1 MHYLKQ
7 FTIIIAISAVSELL
21 AAFIPLPIPAS
32 IYGMSLLFLLLMTGM
47 LKLKQVES
55 AANLLLG
62 IMPALFVVSGA
73 GLIASYGQ
81 IAENFAS
88 WVTVNVGSTIVILA
102 TTGLLA
108 QALIRMKKAKEAERN
123 DRSSAGND

>member
-7 FTIIIAISAVSELL
+7 FTVIIAISAVSELL
-21 AAFIPLPIPAS
+21 AIFIPLAIPAS
-32 IYGMSLLFLLLMTGM
+32 IYGMSLLFLLLMIGV

-73 GLIASYGQ
+73 GLITSYGQ
-81 IAENFAS
+81 IAENFLS
-88 WVTVNVGSTIVILA
+88 WVAVNIGSTIMILA
-102 TTGLLA
+102 TTGILA
-108 QALIRMKKAKEAERN
+108 QGLIRRKKAKEAG
-123 DRSSAGND
+123 GND

>member
-7 FTIIIAISAVSELL
+7 FAVIIAISAISELL
-21 AAFIPLPIPAS
+21 AIFIPLPVPAS
-32 IYGMSLLFLLLMTGM
+32 IYGMSLLFLLLMTGV

-73 GLIASYGQ
+73 GLITSYGQ

-88 WVTVNVGSTIVILA
+88 WIAINIGSTIVILA

-108 QALIRMKKAKEAERN
+108 QGLIRRKKAKEA
-123 DRSSAGND
+123 DGND

>member
-7 FTIIIAISAVSELL
+7 FAVIIAISAISELL
-21 AAFIPLPIPAS
+21 AIFIPLPIPVS
-32 IYGMSLLFLLLMTGM
+32 IYGMSLLFLLLMTGV
-47 LKLKQVES
+47 LKLQQVEN

-73 GLIASYGQ
+73 GLITSYGQ
-81 IAENFAS
+81 IAENFLS
-88 WVTVNVGSTIVILA
+88 WVAVNIGSTIVILA

-108 QALIRMKKAKEAERN
+108 QGMIRRKKAKEA
-123 DRSSAGND
+123 DGND

>member
-7 FTIIIAISAVSELL
+7 FTVIIAISAVSELL
-21 AAFIPLPIPAS
+21 AIFIPLAIPAS
-32 IYGMSLLFLLLMTGM
+32 IYGMSLLFLLLMTGV

-73 GLIASYGQ
+73 GLITSYGQ
-81 IAENFAS
+81 IAVNFFS
-88 WVTVNVGSTIVILA
+88 WVAVNIASTIVILA

-108 QALIRMKKAKEAERN
+108 QGLIRRKQAKEAG
-123 DRSSAGND
+123 GND

>member
-7 FTIIIAISAVSELL
+7 FTVIIAISAVSELL
-21 AAFIPLPIPAS
+21 AIFIPLPVPAS
-32 IYGMSLLFLLLMTGM
+32 IYGMSLLFLLLMTGV
-47 LKLKQVES
+47 LKLKQVEN

-62 IMPALFVVSGA
+62 VMPALFVVSGA
-73 GLIASYGQ
+73 GLITSYGQ

-88 WVTVNVGSTIVILA
+88 WIAINIGSTIVILA

-108 QALIRMKKAKEAERN
+108 QGLIRRKKAKEA
-123 DRSSAGND
+123 DGND

>member
-7 FTIIIAISAVSELL
+7 FAVIIAISAISELL
-21 AAFIPLPIPAS
+21 AIFIPLPIPVS
-32 IYGMSLLFLLLMTGM
+32 IYGMSLLFLLLMTGV

-73 GLIASYGQ
+73 GLITSYGQ
-81 IAENFAS
+81 IAENFLS
-88 WVTVNVGSTIVILA
+88 WVAVNIGSTIMILA

-108 QALIRMKKAKEAERN
+108 QGMIRRKKAKEA
-123 DRSSAGND
+123 DGND

>member
-7 FTIIIAISAVSELL
+7 FTVIIAISSLSELL
-21 AAFIPLPIPAS
+21 AIFIPLPIPAS

-73 GLIASYGQ
+73 GLITSYGQ
-81 IAENFAS
+81 IAENFFS
-88 WVTVNVGSTIVILA
+88 WVAVNIASTIVILA

-108 QALIRMKKAKEAERN
+108 QGLIRRRQAKEAG
-123 DRSSAGND
+123 GND

>member
-7 FTIIIAISAVSELL
+7 FAVIIAISAISELL
-21 AAFIPLPIPAS
+21 AIFIPLPVPAS
-32 IYGMSLLFLLLMTGM
+32 IYGMSLLFLVLMTGV

-73 GLIASYGQ
+73 GLITSYGQ

-88 WVTVNVGSTIVILA
+88 WIAVNIGSTIVILA

-108 QALIRMKKAKEAERN
+108 QGLIRRKKAKEA
-123 DRSSAGND
+123 DGND

>member
-1 MHYLKQ
+1 MQYLKQ
-7 FTIIIAISAVSELL
+7 FTVIIAISALSELL
-21 AAFIPLPIPAS
+21 AIFIPLAIPAS
-32 IYGMSLLFLLLMTGM
+32 IYGMSLLFLLLMTGV

-73 GLIASYGQ
+73 GLITSYGQ
-81 IAENFAS
+81 IAENFLS
-88 WVTVNVGSTIVILA
+88 WVAVNIGSTIMILA

-108 QALIRMKKAKEAERN
+108 QGMIRRKKAKEA
-123 DRSSAGND
+123 DGND